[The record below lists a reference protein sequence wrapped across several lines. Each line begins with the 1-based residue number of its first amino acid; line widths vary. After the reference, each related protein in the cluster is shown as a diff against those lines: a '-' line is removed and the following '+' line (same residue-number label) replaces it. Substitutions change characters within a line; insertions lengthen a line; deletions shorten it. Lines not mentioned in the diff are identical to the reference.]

1 MKYHHP
7 TKPEAPNINLIDTA
21 CYQGRD
27 HATTRSHKHA
37 HCVFALLLFL
47 LTAAGQGRSAKNT
60 AILPVV

>member
-7 TKPEAPNINLIDTA
+7 TKPEVPNINPTDD
-21 CYQGRD
+21 QGCR
-27 HATTRSHKHA
+27 HETTHKHTRR
-37 HCVFALLLFL
+37 VFTPLLFL